1 MTIFQKLK
9 EFLFEGTP
17 SNYNEI
23 SSHSKFLKESIKE
36 IEFILENKELI
47 KSIQQ
52 LIMLTQKI
60 RLSILEKSVEAKE
73 TMIFFLIMILC
84 NNNYLIP
91 KFLLMQDYLEFN
103 KERSTNE
110 KYVLSAWNVNFFLL
124 TINFIN
130 SMPFLLISWFKSYI
144 YFGHYSNLYYFLK
157 NFSKFFIQNIANFFV
172 IYFGFASSFLNS

>member
-36 IEFILENKELI
+36 FEFILENKELF

-60 RLSILEKSVEAKE
+60 RLSILEKSIEAKE
-73 TMIFFLIMILC
+73 TVILFLIMILC
-84 NNNYLIP
+84 NNKYLIP

-103 KERSTNE
+103 KEKSMNE
-110 KYVLSAWNVNFFLL
+110 KYVLSAWNVNLFF
-124 TINFIN
+124 
-130 SMPFLLISWFKSYI
+130 
-144 YFGHYSNLYYFLK
+144 
-157 NFSKFFIQNIANFFV
+157 
-172 IYFGFASSFLNS
+172 